1 MKHRLRIAAASGY
14 PRAPKHEVMPPAK
27 DVEIT
32 LQSSK

>member
-14 PRAPKHEVMPPAK
+14 SRAPKHEVMPPAK

-32 LQSSK
+32 LQRSK